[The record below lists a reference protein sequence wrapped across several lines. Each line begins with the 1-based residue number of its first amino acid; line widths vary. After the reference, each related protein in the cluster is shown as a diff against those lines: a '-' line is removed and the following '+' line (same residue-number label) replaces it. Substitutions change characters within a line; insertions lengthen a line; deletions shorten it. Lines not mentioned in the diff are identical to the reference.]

1 MNCNTLKHVSALMVI
16 CLGGGEGKESVYADG
31 VPNGSV
37 IIAVVI
43 TGVGIDAV

>member
-1 MNCNTLKHVSALMVI
+1 MVI

-37 IIAVVI
+37 IIVVVVTGKGVEAV
-43 TGVGIDAV
+43 